1 MKKNLISVGILA
13 LIIVNLVLTGIMMF
27 SVINTNKKTAALVS
41 DIATAINLELE
52 DSSVAE
58 SEPKKQLSIAD
69 IASATISDMNIPLRS
84 NGDGKAH
91 MGVVSVTFSLDT
103 THEDYKTYGAT
114 FLDNEDLIK
123 GKIIEI
129 VSAYTIDEANDKK
142 PEMCQKILSAVQ
154 TLYGSEF
161 VFDVSFSYAYFQ

>member
-13 LIIVNLVLTGIMMF
+13 LIIVNCVLTGIMMF
-27 SVINTNKKTAALVS
+27 SVISTNKKTAALVS

-52 DSSVAE
+52 DASVAE

-69 IASATISDMNIPLRS
+69 IASATISDMNIPLKS

-142 PEMCQKILSAVQ
+142 PEMCSKILSAVQ
-154 TLYGSEF
+154 TLFGSEF